1 MLTLNEARYLLT
13 DSLLTAEE
21 PAVNPPPDDPLLP
34 LVCESLKPI
43 DLPVVL
49 PAWALTGPSSTP
61 TVLLEPLETEALDPV
76 VSLRLLPRLLED
88 DPPDVLAMSLC
99 SVGLAVLVAPDWSK
113 LMVTDQSTSI
123 PALSLQ
129 LWLMGPNAR
138 PLNCWVITGK
148 NIFLQFT
155 VLYWRLV
162 ARAVEIKCSSTVSAE
177 AFTSSIIALAGMGSL

>member
-61 TVLLEPLETEALDPV
+61 IVLLEPLETEALDPQ
-76 VSLRLLPRLLED
+76 
-88 DPPDVLAMSLC
+88 A
-99 SVGLAVLVAPDWSK
+99 APQ
-113 LMVTDQSTSI
+113 T
-123 PALSLQ
+123 
-129 LWLMGPNAR
+129 AR
-138 PLNCWVITGK
+138 G
-148 NIFLQFT
+148 
-155 VLYWRLV
+155 
-162 ARAVEIKCSSTVSAE
+162 
-177 AFTSSIIALAGMGSL
+177 

>member
-61 TVLLEPLETEALDPV
+61 IVLLEPLETEALDPV

-99 SVGLAVLVAPDWSK
+99 SVGLAVLVAPTWSK

-123 PALSLQ
+123 LHCLSSYG
-129 LWLMGPNAR
+129 LWDPMPV
-138 PLNCWVITGK
+138 PLT
-148 NIFLQFT
+148 
-155 VLYWRLV
+155 
-162 ARAVEIKCSSTVSAE
+162 
-177 AFTSSIIALAGMGSL
+177 AG